1 VKNDCSEDL
10 TDNNPRS
17 QDNGAL
23 VYRRMGKGMTV
34 YLKVQVTDAL
44 FTFGDCHAAE
54 GDAESSS
61 SAIEVR

>member
-1 VKNDCSEDL
+1 MDHDPE
-10 TDNNPRS
+10 
-17 QDNGAL
+17 DNGSFL
-23 VYRRMGKGMTV
+23 CRRMGKGMTV
-34 YLKVQVTDAL
+34 YLKVQVPDAL